1 MNDPHLALLEFFPSS
16 KDIFK
21 DVAIADGLSI
31 VLKNMEKNECG
42 FTYKYSVDGK
52 VITIQANNPGNDM
65 FSLNPQD
72 NEIIKRLDNAIKSF
86 GCLHDSILPRN
97 LFSIE
102 SDFVEKN
109 PSLVKE
115 YNDGD
120 YYNPETEI
128 KLFTNDKSGKSG
140 RARWYIAD
148 KNVITSGS
156 EYLNKWKVIVSSAN
170 AGGQKRSN
178 QIAIVDNHSA
188 FGRSR
193 VALKTFATEKEA
205 QNFFRYATSEIIRF
219 AFLLTDESLT
229 SLAKK
234 VPDLLDYSDRNGVID
249 YSDNINTQL
258 YTLFGIDDKNRQHIQ
273 KILASKKSD

>member
-1 MNDPHLALLEFFPSS
+1 MNDPHLVLLEFFPCS

-72 NEIIKRLDNAIKSF
+72 NEIIKRLDNAIQSF
-86 GCLHDSILPRN
+86 GCLHDSVLPRN

-115 YNDGD
+115 FNDGD
-120 YYNPETEI
+120 YPKSVIRNFCEQKWP
-128 KLFTNDKSGKSG
+128 KFTSHTL
-140 RARWYIAD
+140 I
-148 KNVITSGS
+148 
-156 EYLNKWKVIVSSAN
+156 
-170 AGGQKRSN
+170 
-178 QIAIVDNHSA
+178 IAIIMA
-188 FGRSR
+188 YF
-193 VALKTFATEKEA
+193 T
-205 QNFFRYATSEIIRF
+205 QNGSPIF
-219 AFLLTDESLT
+219 
-229 SLAKK
+229 
-234 VPDLLDYSDRNGVID
+234 
-249 YSDNINTQL
+249 
-258 YTLFGIDDKNRQHIQ
+258 
-273 KILASKKSD
+273 